1 MQVSVESISPI
12 ERRMKV
18 TVDAARVNAGLQE
31 GLTRTQRTVR
41 VDGFRPGKVPMSVV
55 RQRFGDSVRQEVVG
69 QLVRD
74 TLFEAISQQEL
85 RVAGYPAIDEVNQ
98 EGDQDLEFVAVF
110 EVYPEV
116 ALADFTALAVTRPEV
131 SISDADVDEMILNLR
146 KQKATWTTVDR
157 AAALEDRVSLDYE
170 GTLDGV
176 PFDGGKAEGQTLVL
190 GSGRMIPGF
199 EEGIVG
205 IKAGEEKTITVTF
218 PDDYQAENLR
228 GKQAQF
234 LIRAKL
240 VEEQHLPELN
250 DEFIREFSEQ
260 ADLESFRTEVRG
272 NMERE
277 LKAAVRQVV
286 KKAVFDVV
294 IGAHEVTA
302 PKTLVREEIERQR
315 QQAVSRFGWKNID
328 PRMLPDDMFV
338 AAAERSVNLGLVVGE
353 IIRHHKLEVDQ
364 DRLREFVKDIAAA
377 YEDPQQVMDWYLKNA
392 EQRQQLESVVLE
404 DQVVDWLLDS
414 MQVQQQPSSYREILQ
429 QIQR

>member
-74 TLFEAISQQEL
+74 TLLEAISQQEL

-98 EGDQDLEFVAVF
+98 EGDQALEFVAVF
-110 EVYPEV
+110 EVYPDV
-116 ALADFTALAVTRPEV
+116 TLADFTSLSVVRPEV

-157 AAALEDRVSLDYE
+157 AATLEDRVSLDYE
-170 GTLDGV
+170 GSINGV
-176 PFDGGKAEGQTLVL
+176 PFEGGKAEGQTLVL

-199 EEGIVG
+199 EEGVVG
-205 IKAGEEKTITVTF
+205 MTAGEEKTITVTF
-218 PDDYQAENLR
+218 PEDYQAENLR

-234 LIRAKL
+234 LIHAKL

-250 DEFIREFSEQ
+250 DEFVREFSEQ
-260 ADLESFRTEVRG
+260 TDLHAFREEVRG

-294 IGAHEVTA
+294 VGAHEVSA

-328 PRMLPDDMFV
+328 PRMLPDEMFSV
-338 AAAERSVNLGLVVGE
+338 AAERSVNLGLVVGE

-364 DRLREFVKDIAAA
+364 DRLREFVRDIAAA
-377 YEDPQQVMDWYLKNA
+377 YEDPQQVMDWYLKNN

-404 DQVVDWLLDS
+404 DQVVDWLLGS
-414 MQVQQQPSSYREILQ
+414 MQVQMQPSTYREILQ

>member
-116 ALADFTALAVTRPEV
+116 TLADFTALAVTRPEV

-338 AAAERSVNLGLVVGE
+338 AAAERAVNLGLVVGE

-377 YEDPQQVMDWYLKNA
+377 YEDPQQVVDWYLKNA

>member
-116 ALADFTALAVTRPEV
+116 TLADFTALAVTRPEV

-377 YEDPQQVMDWYLKNA
+377 YEDPQQVVDWYLKNA